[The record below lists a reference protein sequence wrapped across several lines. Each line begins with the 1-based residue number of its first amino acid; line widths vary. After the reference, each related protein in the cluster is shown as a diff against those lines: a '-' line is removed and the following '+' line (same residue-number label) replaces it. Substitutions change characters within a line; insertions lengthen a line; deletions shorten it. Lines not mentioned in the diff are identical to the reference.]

1 MSIKSDYFKMNRDDF
16 NNYLTSI
23 KNSSNTINLLNDKYF
38 FYNTIELNNKIIKLH
53 KDIQN
58 FDNIINSFSNFS
70 KRQIIQSFLID
81 EIKSTNSIENIYSTK
96 HDIFYIINNI
106 NNKDNKVK
114 SISLSYKHLLETKGI
129 NINTLKDIRNL
140 YDNVLKDC
148 IDKSDIP
155 DGVYF
160 RKKEVYITDEIDLI
174 HSGLI
179 GEDNINE
186 AMNEFLSLYNYN
198 LDIIS
203 KMILSHFMFE
213 YIHPFYDGN
222 GRLGRYL
229 FSNGLYKELNT
240 IYSFVIS
247 YSLEN
252 EKNKYYKA
260 FKEARDKYSFGCLN
274 EYFETILDILLNELE
289 IIIKELNE
297 KKDIINNN
305 YIKYDISKTENKI
318 YKLLIEGTILSNFG
332 ICYKE
337 IMDECNIS
345 KRALIYCM
353 NDLKNKLNLSIT
365 KIGRLTY
372 YKIQL
377 K

>member
-1 MSIKSDYFKMNRDDF
+1 MSIKSDYFKMNKDDF

-23 KNSSNTINLLNDKYF
+23 KNNSNTIKLLNGKYF
-38 FYNTIELNNKIIKLH
+38 FYNTIEINNKIIKLH
-53 KDIQN
+53 KDIQS
-58 FDNIINSFSNFS
+58 FDNIINSFSTFS

-81 EIKSTNSIENIYSTK
+81 EIQSTNSIENIYSTK
-96 HDIFYIINNI
+96 HDIFYLINNI
-106 NNKDNKVK
+106 NNKDNKIK
-114 SISLSYKHLLETKGI
+114 SISLSYKYLLETKGI
-129 NINTLKDIRNL
+129 NITTLKDIRDL
-140 YDNVLKDC
+140 YDYVLKDC

-155 DGVYF
+155 DGVHF
-160 RKKEVYITDEIDLI
+160 RKKEVYITDGIDLI

-186 AMNEFLSLYNYN
+186 AMNEFIKLYNSN
-198 LDIIS
+198 LDIIT

-213 YIHPFYDGN
+213 FIHPFYDGN

-260 FKEARDKYSFGCLN
+260 FKEARDKYSLGCLN
-274 EYFETILDILLNELE
+274 DYFETILDILLNELD

-297 KKDIINNN
+297 KKNIINYYLNR
-305 YIKYDISKTENKI
+305 YDLSKSENKI
-318 YKLLIEGTILSNFG
+318 YKLLIEGSILTNFG
-332 ICYKE
+332 ICYNE
-337 IMDECNIS
+337 IMEECNIS
-345 KRALIYCM
+345 KRTLIYSM
-353 NDLKNKLNLSIT
+353 NDLKNMHNIITT
-365 KIGRLTY
+365 KIGRITY
-372 YKIQL
+372 YKIEL